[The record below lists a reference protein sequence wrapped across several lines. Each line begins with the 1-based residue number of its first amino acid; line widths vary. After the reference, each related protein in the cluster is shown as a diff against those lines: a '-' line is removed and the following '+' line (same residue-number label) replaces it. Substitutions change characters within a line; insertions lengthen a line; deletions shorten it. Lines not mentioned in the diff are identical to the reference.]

1 MEQLDV
7 YDLNRERTGR
17 ILPREDVFSCLAGDE
32 RILLVHACVFSSVN
46 SMLIQRRRETK
57 DRYPGCWD
65 VSAGGFVSSGEESPD
80 AAVRELNEELG
91 LILPK
96 DCLVFVRCEP
106 FGKVLDDFYNVYL
119 DADISELSLQESEV
133 MDAVWAGRDE
143 ILEMIRS
150 GRFVDYSEELIQ
162 KLFDAAESRLNIL

>member
-17 ILPREDVFSCLAGDE
+17 ILPRENVFSCIAEGE
-32 RILLVHACVFSSVN
+32 RILLVHACVFNSVN

-65 VSAGGFVSSGEESPD
+65 VSAGGFVSTGEESPD
-80 AAVRELNEELG
+80 AAVRELYEELG

-96 DCLVFVRCEP
+96 DSLVFVRCEP

-133 MDAVWAGRDE
+133 LDAAWAGRDE
-143 ILEMIRS
+143 ILEMIRN

-162 KLFDAAESRLNIL
+162 TLFDAAESR